1 MPGFGGAVIP
11 MKDKL
16 TYFLGDDTVLKD
28 KLTYFLGNDTVLKE
42 IKNQPPFPIFAED
55 TLEFLRE
62 IARQIRNR
70 KEKTSDL
77 AAFGFWCGR
86 INATIQKTATYEKT
100 VNIEETVTIQ
110 EKRMGRGV
118 SLHFAASNMP
128 MLFAYS
134 MAAALLAGN
143 CVIMRL
149 SDRETE
155 QEQILLEILKQ
166 IMDKHP
172 MWKKRMV
179 LLRYEHNSRMNNYLS
194 ALCDVRIIW
203 GRDST
208 VEELKKSPLT
218 EGAVDVTF
226 TDRGSAAVFD
236 AESILRREDLYVD
249 VMGFYNDTYA
259 YDQNA
264 CSSPSIIYWIGEEKK
279 VVCAKRRF
287 WNEMETFL
295 KERYLLPEVLAVK
308 KWENALA
315 MAASIPQV
323 KILHQDNRIIR
334 IELPKLTEQC
344 WDYRTAGG
352 FFMEASGENLQGL
365 LPILTDKCQTITV
378 LGYEK
383 EKVASLGALR
393 VTENGH
399 ALDFSLEWDGVDLIS
414 AMSQNNNGKRNN

>member
-11 MKDKL
+11 MKDKI
-16 TYFLGDDTVLKD
+16 TYLLGDDTVL
-28 KLTYFLGNDTVLKE
+28 NE
-42 IKNQPPFPIFAED
+42 IANQRSFPVFAED
-55 TLEFLRE
+55 TLEFLGE

-77 AAFGFWCGR
+77 AAFGFWCRR
-86 INATIQKTATYEKT
+86 ITVTMQKTVTS
-100 VNIEETVTIQ
+100 EETVTIQ
-110 EKRMGRGV
+110 EKRMGRGI

-155 QEQILLEILKQ
+155 QERMLLEILKE
-166 IMDKHP
+166 IMDKYP
-172 MWKKRMV
+172 VWKKRIV
-179 LLRYEHNSRMNNYLS
+179 LLRYEHNGQINDHLS

-208 VEELKKSPLT
+208 VEELKKSPLKK
-218 EGAVDVTF
+218 GAVDVTF
-226 TDRGSAAVFD
+226 PDRGSAAVFD
-236 AESILRREDLYVD
+236 AEYILMQEDLYSD
-249 VMGFYNDTYA
+249 VLGFYNDTYA

-264 CSSPSIIYWIGEEKK
+264 CSSPSILYWVGEEKQ
-279 VVCAKRRF
+279 VACAKKRF

-295 KERYLLPEVLAVK
+295 KEKYVLPEVLAVK

-315 MAASIPQV
+315 MAAAMPEV
-323 KILHQDNRIIR
+323 KIVHRDNRIIR
-334 IELPKLTEQC
+334 IELPQLTEQC
-344 WDYRTAGG
+344 WDHRTAGG

-365 LPILTDKCQTITV
+365 IPILTDKCQTITV
-378 LGYEK
+378 LGCEK
-383 EKVASLGALR
+383 ETVASLGALR

-399 ALDFSLEWDGVDLIS
+399 ALDFSLEWDGVDLIA
-414 AMSQNNNGKRNN
+414 AMSCDGHEKRNI